1 MNNER
6 GLFGMGR
13 IGVRRMAATVLAFS
27 VLSGICDAQAGEG
40 TNTATR
46 RLGFYYTNDA
56 NPDIPM
62 SVHIVKIERSHPE
75 LFFTTTLG
83 RGNVMGMETV
93 PDQVQTLAPAL
104 GRPIAAINGDFY
116 DKTPNYLGRPR
127 NVQIRQGELVS
138 SPSGH
143 CAFWLDPAGAP
154 HMTNVFSRFAIVW
167 PNGRTNILGLNEARS
182 NNCVVL
188 YTAAMGPSTH
198 TTGGVELVLE
208 GIPDSPWLP
217 LKAGG
222 HYQAKVRSVHN
233 GGDTPIMENQMVL
246 SIDPAATSAVGT
258 NRAGDIIRF
267 STETTPDLTGVE
279 MVLGGGPSLVE
290 NGKPIAWT
298 GLIVIRHP
306 RTAVGW
312 NKDYFFMVEVDGR
325 QSDVSLGM
333 SLSDLAEYMAK
344 IGCESAMNLDGG
356 GSSTLWFMGRVMNSP
371 SEGRERPAANAL
383 VLLRKTPQSP

>member
-1 MNNER
+1 
-6 GLFGMGR
+6 
-13 IGVRRMAATVLAFS
+13 
-27 VLSGICDAQAGEG
+27 
-40 TNTATR
+40 
-46 RLGFYYTNDA
+46 
-56 NPDIPM
+56 M
-62 SVHIVKIERSHPE
+62 SVHIVKVERSHPE

-83 RGNVMGMETV
+83 RGSVMGMETV
-93 PDQVQTLAPAL
+93 ADQVQTLSPTL

-116 DKTPNYLGRPR
+116 DKNPNYLGRPR

-138 SPSGH
+138 NPSGH
-143 CAFWLDPAGAP
+143 CAFWLDPAGVP
-154 HMTNVFSRFAIVW
+154 HMTNVFSQFTVTW
-167 PNGRTNILGLNEARS
+167 PNGKTNVLGVNEARS

-208 GIPDSPWLP
+208 SIPNSPWLP

-233 GGDTPIMENQMVL
+233 SGDTPIMEDQMVL
-246 SIDPAATSAVGT
+246 SIDTGVLAATGT
-258 NRAGDIIRF
+258 NQIGDIIRF

-290 NGKPIAWT
+290 KGKAMTWT

-306 RTAVGW
+306 RTAIGW

-333 SLSDLAEYMAK
+333 SLEDLANYLAR
-344 IGCESAMNLDGG
+344 IGCEYAMNLDGG
-356 GSSTLWFMGRVMNSP
+356 GSSTLWFMGHVMNSP

-383 VLLRKTPQSP
+383 VLIRKTPQ